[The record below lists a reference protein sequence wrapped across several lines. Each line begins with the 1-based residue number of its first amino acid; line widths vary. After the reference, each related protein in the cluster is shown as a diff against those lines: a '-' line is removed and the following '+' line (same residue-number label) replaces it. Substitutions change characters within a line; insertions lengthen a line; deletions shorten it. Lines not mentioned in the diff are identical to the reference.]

1 MPNTFFAMLARMKL
15 IRRWGL
21 MFSVREENLA
31 EHTLDTAFF
40 THALIALHNARFLPA
55 GEAPLDPG
63 PGVQLALYHDA
74 PEILT
79 GDLPTPIKY
88 STAEI
93 HTAYRAV
100 EHAAAESLLHLLPE
114 DLRREYRRW
123 LLPTEE
129 LARYAPYVK
138 AADRLSA
145 LVKCMEEGRQ
155 GNAEFRRAAAGIRAA
170 LEEMALPE
178 AALFLE
184 EFLPAFEKNLD
195 ELKAEEDPL

>member
-1 MPNTFFAMLARMKL
+1 MAHHFFALISRMRY
-15 IRRWGL
+15 IGRWGL
-21 MFSVREENLA
+21 MRNTFRENVQEHSHMVAVLA
-31 EHTLDTAFF
+31 
-40 THALIALHNARFLPA
+40 HALAVIRRDVF
-55 GEAPLDPG
+55 GGDLDPDHAAA
-63 PGVQLALYHDA
+63 LALYHDA

-79 GDLPTPIKY
+79 GDLPTPVKY
-88 STAEI
+88 FSGEI

-155 GNAEFRRAAAGIRAA
+155 GNAEFRRAAAGIRTA

>member
-1 MPNTFFAMLARMKL
+1 MAHNFFALISRMRY
-15 IRRWGL
+15 IERWGL
-21 MFSVREENLA
+21 MRNTFQENIQEHSHMVAVLA
-31 EHTLDTAFF
+31 
-40 THALIALHNARFLPA
+40 HALAVIRREVFG
-55 GEAPLDPG
+55 GEIDPG
-63 PGVQLALYHDA
+63 RAAVLALYHDA

-79 GDLPTPIKY
+79 GDLPTPVKY
-88 STAEI
+88 FSGEI

-123 LLPTEE
+123 LLPSEE

-155 GNAEFRRAAAGIRAA
+155 GNAEFRRAAAGIRTA

>member
-55 GEAPLDPG
+55 GEAPLHPG
-63 PGVQLALYHDA
+63 PGAPLALYHDA
-74 PEILT
+74 AQILT
-79 GDLPTPIKY
+79 GDLPTPVKY
-88 STAEI
+88 FSGEI

>member
-40 THALIALHNARFLPA
+40 THALIALHNARFLSA
-55 GEAPLDPG
+55 GELPLDPG

-79 GDLPTPIKY
+79 GDLPTPVKY
-88 STAEI
+88 FSGEI

-123 LLPTEE
+123 LLPAEE

-155 GNAEFRRAAAGIRAA
+155 GNAEFRRAAAGIRTA

-178 AALFLE
+178 AVLFLE
-184 EFLPAFEKNLD
+184 QFLPAFEKNLD

>member
-1 MPNTFFAMLARMKL
+1 MAIVKMKRL
-15 IRRWGL
+15 RL
-21 MFSVREENLA
+21 MGMRSER
-31 EHTLDTAFF
+31 
-40 THALIALHNARFLPA
+40 
-55 GEAPLDPG
+55 
-63 PGVQLALYHDA
+63 
-74 PEILT
+74 
-79 GDLPTPIKY
+79 
-88 STAEI
+88 
-93 HTAYRAV
+93 
-100 EHAAAESLLHLLPE
+100 ESLLHLLPE

-123 LLPTEE
+123 LLPSEE

-155 GNAEFRRAAAGIRAA
+155 GNAEFRRAAAGIRTA

>member
-79 GDLPTPIKY
+79 GDLPTPVKY
-88 STAEI
+88 FSGEI

-100 EHAAAESLLHLLPE
+100 EHAAAERARALWEQGGGPVTEHY
-114 DLRREYRRW
+114 DLS
-123 LLPTEE
+123 PGAAE
-129 LARYAPYVK
+129 LGMVCGGSV
-138 AADRLSA
+138 D
-145 LVKCMEEGRQ
+145 V
-155 GNAEFRRAAAGIRAA
+155 EFRLRPAPRRSHLNRLPSRRLPPPCQPIPARKVSSHNTDVPAGRSP
-170 LEEMALPE
+170 LP
-178 AALFLE
+178 
-184 EFLPAFEKNLD
+184 
-195 ELKAEEDPL
+195 

>member
-1 MPNTFFAMLARMKL
+1 MAHHFFALISRMRY
-15 IRRWGL
+15 IGRWGL
-21 MFSVREENLA
+21 MRNTFQENVQEHSHMVAVLA
-31 EHTLDTAFF
+31 
-40 THALIALHNARFLPA
+40 HALAVIRRDVF
-55 GEAPLDPG
+55 GGDLDPDHAAA
-63 PGVQLALYHDA
+63 LALYHDA

-79 GDLPTPIKY
+79 GDLPTPVKY
-88 STAEI
+88 FSGEI

-123 LLPTEE
+123 LLPSEE

-155 GNAEFRRAAAGIRAA
+155 GNAEFRRAAAGIRTA

>member
-79 GDLPTPIKY
+79 GDLPTPVKY
-88 STAEI
+88 FSGEI

-138 AADRLSA
+138 AGSRPWSS
-145 LVKCMEEGRQ
+145 VW
-155 GNAEFRRAAAGIRAA
+155 RRAARATPSSAG
-170 LEEMALPE
+170 PP
-178 AALFLE
+178 
-184 EFLPAFEKNLD
+184 PASARRWRRWPCRRRRCSWRNFCP
-195 ELKAEEDPL
+195 PLRKISMN

>member
-74 PEILT
+74 AQIFT
-79 GDLPTPIKY
+79 GDLPTPVKY
-88 STAEI
+88 SRGEI

-100 EHAAAESLLHLLPE
+100 EHAAAASLLHLLPE

-123 LLPTEE
+123 LLPTGE

>member
-55 GEAPLDPG
+55 GEGPLDPG

-79 GDLPTPIKY
+79 GDLPTPVKY
-88 STAEI
+88 FSGEI

-170 LEEMALPE
+170 LEAMALPE

>member
-79 GDLPTPIKY
+79 GDLPTPVKY
-88 STAEI
+88 QNPQLRD
-93 HTAYRAV
+93 AYKEV
-100 EHAAAESLLHLLPE
+100 EAQAARRLLEKLP
-114 DLRREYRRW
+114 
-123 LLPTEE
+123 EE
-129 LARYAPYVK
+129 LAGDFAPCFDIPAEYVPLVK
-138 AADRLSA
+138 AADKLSA
-145 LVKCMEEGRQ
+145 LAKCQEEK
-155 GNAEFRRAAAGIRAA
+155 NAGSHEFDRAYETTLASLR
-170 LEEMALPE
+170 EMDLPE
-178 AALFLE
+178 AGAFLE
-184 EFLPAFEKNLD
+184 EFFPAYRLTLD
-195 ELKAEEDPL
+195 EL

>member
-79 GDLPTPIKY
+79 GDLPSPEKY

>member
-1 MPNTFFAMLARMKL
+1 MSHNFFALISRMRY
-15 IRRWGL
+15 IGRWGL
-21 MFSVREENLA
+21 MRNTFQENIQEHSHMVAVLA
-31 EHTLDTAFF
+31 
-40 THALIALHNARFLPA
+40 HALAVIRRDVF
-55 GEAPLDPG
+55 GGDLDPDHAAA
-63 PGVQLALYHDA
+63 LALYHDA

-79 GDLPTPIKY
+79 GDLPTPVKY
-88 STAEI
+88 FSGEI